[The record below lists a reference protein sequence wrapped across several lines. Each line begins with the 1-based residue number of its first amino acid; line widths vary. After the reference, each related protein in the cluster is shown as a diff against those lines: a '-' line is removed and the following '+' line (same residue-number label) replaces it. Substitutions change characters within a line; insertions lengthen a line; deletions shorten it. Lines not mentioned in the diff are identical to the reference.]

1 MREIKIGL
9 IVTVVLI
16 LGGLIVPQIIRGL
29 VYLLGVGMKNP
40 KESVILLSVALSFY
54 SLGLY
59 LGNKKN
65 KK

>member
-29 VYLLGVGMKNP
+29 VYLLGLGMKNP
-40 KESVILLSVALSFY
+40 KESVILLLVGLAGFI
-54 SLGLY
+54 LGLY
-59 LGNKKN
+59 MANKK
-65 KK
+65 

>member
-29 VYLLGVGMKNP
+29 VYLLGLGMKNP
-40 KESVILLSVALSFY
+40 KESVILLSVGLVGY
-54 SLGLY
+54 ILGLY
-59 LGNKKN
+59 MAYKK
-65 KK
+65 

>member
-9 IVTVVLI
+9 IVTAVLI

-29 VYLLGVGMKNP
+29 VYLLGLGMRNP
-40 KESVILLSVALSFY
+40 KETVILLSVGLVGY
-54 SLGLY
+54 MLGLY

>member
-9 IVTVVLI
+9 IVTAVLI

-29 VYLLGVGMKNP
+29 VYLLGLGIKNP
-40 KESVILLSVALSFY
+40 KETVILLSVGLASY